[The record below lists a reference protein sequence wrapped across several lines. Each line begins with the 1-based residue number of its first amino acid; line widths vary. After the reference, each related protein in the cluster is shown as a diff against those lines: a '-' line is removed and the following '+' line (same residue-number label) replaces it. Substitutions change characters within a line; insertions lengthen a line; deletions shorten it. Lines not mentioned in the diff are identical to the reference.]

1 MDSYSS
7 FADVEVS
14 AAAEKRLGIVLFSVD
29 LSYFVL
35 LLFEKRRRREGKSW
49 IAGDLFLVKLTC
61 NPVIQGYLCRS
72 AIFPMTHML
81 L

>member
-14 AAAEKRLGIVLFSVD
+14 AAEKRLGIVLFSVD

-35 LLFEKRRRREGKSW
+35 LLFEKREGEK
-49 IAGDLFLVKLTC
+49 ANHGLLVT
-61 NPVIQGYLCRS
+61 
-72 AIFPMTHML
+72 FF
-81 L
+81 